1 MLPYDVFVEFGNN
14 LTRRLFV
21 DPDLTHDSST
31 STVIL

>member
-1 MLPYDVFVEFGNN
+1 MLPYNVFVEFGNN
-14 LTRRLFV
+14 LARRLFV